1 MELKDEDEEDGGGEG
16 LGVTIEQLT
25 AAMVDIGNNWERAP
39 LRHGD
44 GREGWEESLVGCLK
58 DVCLTSNPSGP

>member
-1 MELKDEDEEDGGGEG
+1 MELKDEDEEDGGGED
-16 LGVTIEQLT
+16 LGVPIEQLT

-44 GREGWEESLVGCLK
+44 GREGWEEALVGCLK